1 MIERMLKLGSA
12 GLTKSSVH
20 ALFASAMSSSG
31 SDILLA
37 LAAKLKQERPRATGI
52 HKLCMQPDL
61 YTIATV
67 TAAWILVR
75 ARCNRCIEI
84 IQNREG
90 LRKLRIED
98 AVKRGNG
105 CVEGGTSYGGETP

>member
-67 TAAWILVR
+67 TAAWILV
-75 ARCNRCIEI
+75 